1 MKNDTQITRET
12 KRKRVENERKFSYWE
27 KLSNG
32 GRKYWYEIT
41 GKSGYKARYVKEV
54 NEKEETMKFYQEIYD
69 NNDNLIEIHKKFP
82 VDLGHQPIR
91 RKK

>member
-12 KRKRVENERKFSYWE
+12 KRKRVENERKFSYWK

-69 NNDNLIEIHKKFP
+69 NNGNLIEIHKKFP